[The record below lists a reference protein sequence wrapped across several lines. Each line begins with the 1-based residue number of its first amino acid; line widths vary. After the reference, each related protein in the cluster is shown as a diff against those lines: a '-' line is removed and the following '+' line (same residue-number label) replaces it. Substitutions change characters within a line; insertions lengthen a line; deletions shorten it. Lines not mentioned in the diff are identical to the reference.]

1 MSVEVAETDGGI
13 EIAREVL
20 ETVLVAVL
28 EAAIEAEEILKT
40 RDQLY
45 RMLSK
50 QTGQSIKQI
59 QKDADRD
66 KYFTAQEAKEYGL
79 IDKVI
84 SKR

>member
-1 MSVEVAETDGGI
+1 
-13 EIAREVL
+13 
-20 ETVLVAVL
+20 
-28 EAAIEAEEILKT
+28 
-40 RDQLY
+40 
-45 RMLSK
+45 MLSK